1 MAILSI
7 PDRKRRFTD
16 PKAIARQLAGIGITH
31 EIWTP
36 AHPLAETAS
45 SEEIL
50 AAYQGEIRR
59 LSASGGYL
67 TADVIDVRPETPG
80 LDAMLAR
87 FREEHWHDEDE
98 VRFILAGRC
107 VFHIRP
113 VDDPEEH
120 PVVAVEVTAGDLL
133 RVPRGTWH
141 WFDLCG
147 ERRVRAIRLF
157 QDPAG
162 WTPHYT
168 RSGIDAR
175 YQPLCFGPAWVAPL
189 STRP

>member
-1 MAILSI
+1 MAILHI
-7 PDRKRRFTD
+7 PDHQRRLTD
-16 PKAIARQLAGIGITH
+16 PQAIAQHLAGIGVSY
-31 EIWTP
+31 EVWTP
-36 AHPLAETAS
+36 AHPLAESATS
-45 SEEIL
+45 QEVL
-50 AAYQGEIRR
+50 AAYDGEIRR
-59 LSASGGYL
+59 LAASGGYL

-98 VRFILAGRC
+98 VRFILAGRG

-113 VDDPEEH
+113 MDDPERH

-168 RSGIDAR
+168 KSGIDAR
-175 YQPLCFGPAWVAPL
+175 YQPLCFGPAWVDPARAR
-189 STRP
+189 S